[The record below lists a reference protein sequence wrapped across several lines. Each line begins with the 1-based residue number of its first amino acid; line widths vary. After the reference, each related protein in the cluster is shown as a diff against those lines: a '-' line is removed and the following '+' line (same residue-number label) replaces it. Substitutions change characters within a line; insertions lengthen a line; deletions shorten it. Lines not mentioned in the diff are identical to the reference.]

1 MNQRWFFSAFSTSLI
16 VSSIAFAG
24 SPEQEKAQARQLYE
38 QAAADMAAQAYDRAC
53 PRFEEASKLD
63 PLHVRTLISLATCE
77 DRWGKLV
84 SAQQRLELARALAVE
99 QGATDKITEI
109 DKLSTDVKKRIPRLK
124 ILLAPRFAKAHELAV
139 FRSGVVVSKADY
151 GKAVPLNID
160 TYELTASS
168 PDAGVW
174 NTKIQMKAGHTAEI
188 TIGGAKEAT
197 YLTNEAADEL
207 ARAGDSSPRTAGPG
221 RALGFTG
228 LSLGAA
234 GIAAGSILG
243 GLAISKNNASDDGHC
258 DAANRC
264 DPVGTQLRRDA
275 QGYATAST
283 ALFAVGGVLL
293 VGGIVLVAVSPS
305 KTNQSTAMSLSIGPG
320 SVRIQGHW

>member
-1 MNQRWFFSAFSTSLI
+1 MNQRWLFSAFSI
-16 VSSIAFAG
+16 PFVVSSIAFAG
-24 SPEQEKAQARQLYE
+24 SPEQDKAQARQLYE
-38 QAAADMAAQAYDRAC
+38 QAAADMAAHAYDRAC

-84 SAQQRLELARALAVE
+84 SAQQRLELARALAVD
-99 QGATDKITEI
+99 QGATEKIAEI
-109 DKLSTDVKKRIPRLK
+109 DKLSADVKKRIPRLK
-124 ILLAPRFAKAHELAV
+124 ILLAPRFAKAREVAV
-139 FRSGVVVSKADY
+139 FRSGVVVSKADF

-188 TIGGAKEAT
+188 TIGGAKEAS

-207 ARAGDSSPRTAGPG
+207 AGGDSNGRTGGTG
-221 RALGFTG
+221 RVLGFTG
-228 LSLGAA
+228 LGLGAA

-264 DPVGTQLRRDA
+264 DLVGIQLRRDA

-293 VGGIVLVAVSPS
+293 VGGIVLVAVSPA
-305 KTNQSTAMSLSIGPG
+305 KTNPSTAMSLSIGPG
-320 SVRIQGHW
+320 SVRIHGRW